1 METTAFK
8 EVRVPLQ
15 EVPSLVDLL
24 GENGCRNVEVIYSN
38 SSTATIAFFDEK
50 EYLIFILGDLLNRA
64 KNESSL
70 HIVELDFAFIAR
82 IEKKL
87 RTFDRYNNRYTYRLG
102 KW

>member
-1 METTAFK
+1 MGYGARTFYAHG
-8 EVRVPLQ
+8 
-15 EVPSLVDLL
+15 LL
-24 GENGCRNVEVIYSN
+24 GGNGCRNVEVCYNTST
-38 SSTATIAFFDEK
+38 TATITFFDEQ

-87 RTFDRYNNRYTYRLG
+87 KTFDKYNSRYIYRLQ
-102 KW
+102 K